1 MEVVKLRVDVD
12 KKELNQ
18 MRADVNQ
25 IKSELKQVST
35 VFSDGQFVRHIKV
48 ANEALGVTR
57 KTITDFKND
66 GTHVTETLTKDFE
79 KMAKA
84 AEKAAKKQQQDYEK
98 AEKAML
104 AAADKSAKEQI
115 ALEKRIQQEIEKTRQ
130 KAAQKTQE
138 LIRQGQAAAQAN
150 AKAYGQDYWN
160 YWSGVSG
167 TGNKITASTSMFKG
181 MSDEE
186 FARYNPQAAEAAK
199 TTQQFAN
206 SAKNASTM
214 AERLSSNIRKFTE
227 WYVVGNAIGAL
238 RRSLQ
243 DALDTMKEVDSQLVV
258 VRKVTGMQGA
268 ELKALEEQAYR
279 TATAYGV
286 SADAYLESVA
296 AFSRA
301 GYGEQAAALAELST
315 KTQIVG
321 DTTAETANQF
331 LLSVDAAYKYK
342 GNVEELTKVLDG
354 ANEIDNKYATSI
366 EKIAEGMGIVAPV
379 AAQAHMS
386 INELASAIG
395 TITATT
401 QRSGAEASRALRAL
415 ILNIIGD
422 TKTEIDEGVTWT
434 TGEIAGLKDVI
445 KQYAPEAYAAAQA
458 TGSIIDPMEAIGGLA
473 QSMKDGL
480 LTEAQLMEMVSD
492 IGGKLRTS
500 QLLALIENWDMY
512 KSMMQDFANAAGSA
526 DKEVSNALD
535 SWERKTQILSN
546 TWTEFISHLIET
558 KEIKDALTA
567 VTGLIKL
574 LDSDLGRAAT
584 KGLLF
589 YGALHMIN
597 TLMNGSLLSGAQLLV
612 QHIMGISTAETLA
625 ATTSGVLAGAMNA
638 IPFVAIITLVGM
650 LGIGLYNLAEAN
662 KEVVKTTAELKDAYT
677 EAAEELAKTQAD
689 ITENNR
695 LIEEAN
701 KTGGN
706 TAYINRLKVENTL
719 LQAQIDLQ
727 KEAKRDAA
735 QEYLNSAYSG
745 LTEMPN
751 SYTRSPLETAAGI
764 LSALQTNNINP
775 VWGADVYKKSI
786 QELLPSLNDYV
797 LAVENAK
804 DAGVAITDE
813 QQEAYDSALNLI
825 GIYTDLYYAQNDVA
839 QSTQDAALSLETLQ
853 ERMTE
858 LNGQIDELQSS
869 LSTLTAAQE
878 EYNTYGS
885 VSIDTVQKLL
895 SLDAEYLN
903 ALFDESG
910 ALNLN
915 SEAVANLLTDKSK
928 LLQALAAEAIATY
941 AAEEAERLK
950 NNTTQEAGIV
960 AENAKSR
967 IEAAA
972 QAALE
977 SGQKAAKGAEGWAA
991 LAASIAATYGGELD
1005 ASKLQI
1011 LQDNV
1016 MSYAENVRNLLANA
1030 GDGIGVWTGSSYTS
1044 SGSGSGGGSSSRSN
1058 PAKDA
1063 LDAAKK
1069 EAELEK
1075 KKAQAQRDEE
1085 IAAIDEQIAQLKAQH
1100 EAQEDA
1106 NKIAELQLAVEEAEL
1121 ALLNAQN
1128 ERTVRYYNEATGQ
1141 WEWIANNTDV
1151 LKAEQALEDARQ
1163 KLADE
1168 EAQQAYEAQIAVLN
1182 EQKKGLQDYWKNAIA
1197 RLDDTID
1204 AINEKLSNINVNVTV
1219 NTGGGGGGGGGGGS
1233 GSGSGGS
1240 GDSGYKTGPNVSA
1253 LQAFLNDYIGAG
1265 LVVDGVYGSA
1275 TRNAVRSLQNRLKM
1289 AESGLYDSA
1298 TSNKLISY
1306 LIANNDRATANRVPS
1321 PVYDQGG
1328 ILRGMGGIKATN
1340 ENEIVLPA
1348 KIARRMLSP
1357 VADSV
1362 FAKRLQELGFLYGG
1376 SGMMPSIAGSTWNRI
1391 GSQHN
1396 GNVYQFGGITI
1407 SEKQARTMTV
1417 MEFAQTSRNLGMYCW
1432 DN

>member
-1 MEVVKLRVDVD
+1 MEIVKLRVEVEKGQLDALKKDVSGLKNKKINVD
-12 KKELNQ
+12 AKSASKELDN
-18 MRADVNQ
+18 
-25 IKSELKQVST
+25 
-35 VFSDGQFVRHIKV
+35 
-48 ANEALGVTR
+48 
-57 KTITDFKND
+57 
-66 GTHVTETLTKDFE
+66 
-79 KMAKA
+79 
-84 AEKAAKKQQQDYEK
+84 
-98 AEKAML
+98 
-104 AAADKSAKEQI
+104 
-115 ALEKRIQQEIEKTRQ
+115 
-130 KAAQKTQE
+130 
-138 LIRQGQAAAQAN
+138 
-150 AKAYGQDYWN
+150 
-160 YWSGVSG
+160 
-167 TGNKITASTSMFKG
+167 
-181 MSDEE
+181 
-186 FARYNPQAAEAAK
+186 
-199 TTQQFAN
+199 FAN
-206 SAKNASTM
+206 SAKNASNM

-342 GNVEELTKVLDG
+342 GNIESLTKVLDG

-379 AAQAHMS
+379 AAQAHVT
-386 INELASAIG
+386 IEELSAAIG
-395 TITATT
+395 TITAVT
-401 QRSGAEASRALRAL
+401 QRSGSEAARAFRALV
-415 ILNIIGD
+415 LNIIGD

-445 KQYAPEAYAAAQA
+445 KQYAPEAWKAAQA

-558 KEIKDALTA
+558 REIKDALTA

-574 LDSDLGRAAT
+574 LDSEVGRAAT
-584 KGLLF
+584 KGLLIF
-589 YGALHMIN
+589 GALRVIN
-597 TLMNGSLLSGAQLLV
+597 TLMHGSLLSGAQLLV

-625 ATTSGVLAGAMNA
+625 ATSSGVLAGAMNA
-638 IPFVAIITLVGM
+638 IPFVAIITLVAALG
-650 LGIGLYNLAEAN
+650 LGIYSLVNAN
-662 KEVVKTTAELKDAYT
+662 KEAAKSFDDIKEEYS
-677 EAAEELAKTQAD
+677 EAASELSSLETQLN
-689 ITENNR
+689 ENIR

-701 KTGGN
+701 RVGGN
-706 TAYINRLKVENTL
+706 ETFINRLKIENVE
-719 LQAQIDLQ
+719 LQRQIDLQ
-727 KEAKRDAA
+727 KIRKRDAA
-735 QEYLNSAYSG
+735 QEAVDYAFTEVNTPGGNNPNGYNVTTDKNQFDVVSG
-745 LTEMPN
+745 LLLKAQDPEYANNAKFYKNALDEAIPTLNE
-751 SYTRSPLETAAGI
+751 YITAF
-764 LSALQTNNINP
+764 
-775 VWGADVYKKSI
+775 
-786 QELLPSLNDYV
+786 
-797 LAVENAK
+797 ENAK
-804 DAGVAITDE
+804 DVGATLTAE
-813 QQEAYDSALNLI
+813 QIEAYKTATSLVDQYIALYNI
-825 GIYTDLYYAQNDVA
+825 QGVTFDEAVNGA
-839 QSTQDAALSLETLQ
+839 ETIKALQ

-915 SEAVANLLTDKSK
+915 SESVANLLTDKSK

-967 IEAAA
+967 IEIAA

-1030 GDGIGVWTGSSYTS
+1030 GDGVGVWTGSSYTS
-1044 SGSGSGGGSSSRSN
+1044 SGSGSGGGSSRRSN

-1128 ERTVRYYNEATGQ
+1128 ERTVRYYNAATGQ
-1141 WEWIANNTDV
+1141 WEWTANTKAAR
-1151 LKAEQALEDARQ
+1151 KAEQALED
-1163 KLADE
+1163 
-1168 EAQQAYEAQIAVLN
+1168 
-1182 EQKKGLQDYWKNAIA
+1182 
-1197 RLDDTID
+1197 
-1204 AINEKLSNINVNVTV
+1204 
-1219 NTGGGGGGGGGGGS
+1219 
-1233 GSGSGGS
+1233 
-1240 GDSGYKTGPNVSA
+1240 
-1253 LQAFLNDYIGAG
+1253 
-1265 LVVDGVYGSA
+1265 DG
-1275 TRNAVRSLQNRLKM
+1275 Q
-1289 AESGLYDSA
+1289 
-1298 TSNKLISY
+1298 
-1306 LIANNDRATANRVPS
+1306 
-1321 PVYDQGG
+1321 
-1328 ILRGMGGIKATN
+1328 
-1340 ENEIVLPA
+1340 
-1348 KIARRMLSP
+1348 
-1357 VADSV
+1357 
-1362 FAKRLQELGFLYGG
+1362 
-1376 SGMMPSIAGSTWNRI
+1376 
-1391 GSQHN
+1391 
-1396 GNVYQFGGITI
+1396 
-1407 SEKQARTMTV
+1407 
-1417 MEFAQTSRNLGMYCW
+1417 NLGEAEGH
-1432 DN
+1432 